1 MANPSGPG
9 EHGSRSDESEHK
21 YRMTLSLNVLN
32 HLGIGLYSNVPAVV
46 SELVANAWDAD
57 AATVHITLSDGRIEV
72 QDTGHGMTLQDI
84 NERFLKV
91 GYQRRLASSKTSGG
105 REAMGRK
112 GIGKLS
118 SFSIANIVEVHT
130 VKDGEANALSM
141 NRQKIEEEIKE
152 DASSEYHPEEIEA
165 DVGGLGKGTRLVLR
179 QLDRSI
185 SRTPPFLRRRLAR
198 RFSIIGPAHGFEV
211 FVDGTPIS
219 ASDRDFYNKLEF
231 LWHFGQLTD
240 PEVAGTIKER
250 HELDATVVVPTETSA
265 TEEPGQPPAEPQ
277 TYPISGWIGTVDR
290 PDSLDDVNNSIIL
303 LARGKLVHENI
314 LPEFKEA
321 GMYAQYV
328 VGEVNADFLDEG
340 PRDIVTSNR
349 QSVKEDD
356 PRYRAVNDFVR
367 KALKTIKNQWT
378 DLRKREATTRAL
390 TYPSVQRWYDRL
402 GTDSRKTAE
411 RLFGRIESLTLPDN
425 QTRLELYRAT
435 ILAFEKLALQDM
447 LSALDGIETQRDF
460 ETLSRLIVGVE
471 EIEAVHYHEVA
482 RGRLK
487 VIEQLKD
494 LAPTALER
502 VLQQLLFEELWLL
515 HPSWERAAA
524 NARIEERVTTE
535 FEAVSV
541 KLSEEERKGRID
553 IRYKTAAG
561 RHVIVELKKYGR
573 TVTAPNLIEQ
583 LRKYKTALE
592 KCLSQRFP
600 DESRDIEMIAI
611 LGSPPPGDDGENRRM
626 LAAVNARYIT
636 YDQLV
641 RDAERSYAEYL
652 RRDEEVSKLVEIIK
666 GLDEDF
672 ERQGQPST

>member
-1 MANPSGPG
+1 MANSNGSGD
-9 EHGSRSDESEHK
+9 HGSGLGESKHK

-91 GYQRRLASSKTSGG
+91 GYQRRLASAKTPGG
-105 REAMGRK
+105 RAAMGRK

-165 DVGGLGKGTRLVLR
+165 DVGGLERGTRLVLR
-179 QLDRSI
+179 QLDRSV

-231 LWHFGQLTD
+231 LWHFGQLAD
-240 PEVAGTIKER
+240 AEVAGTIKKH

-265 TEEPGQPPAEPQ
+265 PRRPDKPPAEPQ

-290 PDSLDDVNNSIIL
+290 PDSLDDVKFL
-303 LARGKLVHENI
+303 GC
-314 LPEFKEA
+314 LPA
-321 GMYAQYV
+321 I
-328 VGEVNADFLDEG
+328 G
-340 PRDIVTSNR
+340 PE
-349 QSVKEDD
+349 SV
-356 PRYRAVNDFVR
+356 
-367 KALKTIKNQWT
+367 
-378 DLRKREATTRAL
+378 
-390 TYPSVQRWYDRL
+390 
-402 GTDSRKTAE
+402 
-411 RLFGRIESLTLPDN
+411 
-425 QTRLELYRAT
+425 
-435 ILAFEKLALQDM
+435 
-447 LSALDGIETQRDF
+447 
-460 ETLSRLIVGVE
+460 
-471 EIEAVHYHEVA
+471 
-482 RGRLK
+482 
-487 VIEQLKD
+487 
-494 LAPTALER
+494 
-502 VLQQLLFEELWLL
+502 
-515 HPSWERAAA
+515 
-524 NARIEERVTTE
+524 
-535 FEAVSV
+535 
-541 KLSEEERKGRID
+541 
-553 IRYKTAAG
+553 
-561 RHVIVELKKYGR
+561 
-573 TVTAPNLIEQ
+573 
-583 LRKYKTALE
+583 
-592 KCLSQRFP
+592 
-600 DESRDIEMIAI
+600 MIAI

-672 ERQGQPST
+672 KSQGQPST